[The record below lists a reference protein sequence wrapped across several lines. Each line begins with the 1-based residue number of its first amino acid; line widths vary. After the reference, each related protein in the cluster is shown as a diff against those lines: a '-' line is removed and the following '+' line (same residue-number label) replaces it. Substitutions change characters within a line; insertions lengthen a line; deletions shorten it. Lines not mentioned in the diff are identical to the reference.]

1 MNKIPVGILGA
12 TGIVGQNYI
21 ALLNNHPWFE
31 VRYAAASP
39 RSAGKKYEE
48 AVAGR
53 WQLAKTY
60 APHVGGIMVED
71 ANDVSRAAA
80 ANKKKKCAFVFSAL
94 EMGKDETRALEEE
107 YASAG
112 IPVISNASAHR
123 WTQDVPVLIAEIN
136 PHHTDIIPVQQQ
148 SRGWK
153 KGFIAVKP
161 NCSIQS
167 YMLPLHALVQA
178 GYLVKKIIVTTMQA
192 VSGAGYPGV
201 PSLDVIDNIVP
212 YIGGEE
218 EKSEKEPLKIF
229 GTILNGVIQNAV
241 MPKIS
246 AHCNRVPL
254 TDGHTACISLD
265 FGMKKPGSLEE
276 IKEIWT
282 AYRGLPQEENF
293 PMAPK
298 QPIIY
303 REEEN
308 RPQPRKDRDTDK
320 AMAVVIG
327 RLRPCNVF
335 DIRFTAL
342 SHNTVRGAAGGGILN
357 AELLK
362 YKGYLG

>member
-1 MNKIPVGILGA
+1 MEKIPVGILGA
-12 TGIVGQNYI
+12 TGMVGQQYI
-21 ALLNNHPWFE
+21 SLLNNHPWFE

-53 WQLAKTY
+53 WHLAKTY
-60 APHVGGIMVED
+60 APHVGGLIVED
-71 ANDVSRAAA
+71 ANDVSRAVAA
-80 ANKKKKCAFVFSAL
+80 FKKGDCSFVFSAL
-94 EMGKDETRALEEE
+94 EMGKDETRALEEQ
-107 YASAG
+107 YAAAG

-123 WTQDVPVLIAEIN
+123 WTPDVPVLIAEVN
-136 PHHTDIIPVQQQ
+136 PDHADIIPMQKKAH
-148 SRGWK
+148 GWDR
-153 KGFIAVKP
+153 GFIAVKP

-167 YMLPLHALVQA
+167 YMAPVHALARA
-178 GYLVKKIIVTTMQA
+178 GYAAQRIIVTTMQA

-201 PSLDVIDNIVP
+201 PSLDMIDNIVP

-229 GTILNGVIQNAV
+229 GFIENGVFKNAEL
-241 MPKIS
+241 PKIS
-246 AHCNRVPL
+246 AHCNRVPV
-254 TDGHTACISLD
+254 TDGHSACVSLE
-265 FGMKKPGSLEE
+265 FGTKKPASMEE
-276 IKEIWT
+276 IRKIW
-282 AYRGLPQEENF
+282 AIYRGLPQEADL

-303 REEEN
+303 REEDN
-308 RPQPRKDRDTDK
+308 RPQPRKDRDADK

-357 AELLK
+357 ADLLK
-362 YKGYLG
+362 HKGYLS